1 MNILIVKQSFYVCQP
16 ELSFQQF
23 MNIDIK
29 RLGKLII
36 SHLIG
41 ILLKMDQMGQSLFI
55 GQGHTV

>member
-1 MNILIVKQSFYVCQP
+1 MCQP